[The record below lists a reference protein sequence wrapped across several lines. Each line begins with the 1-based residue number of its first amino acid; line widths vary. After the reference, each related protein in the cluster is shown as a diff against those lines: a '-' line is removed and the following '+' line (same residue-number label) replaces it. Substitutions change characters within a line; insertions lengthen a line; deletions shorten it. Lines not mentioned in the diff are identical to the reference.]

1 MIELN
6 QKQQKAMKLVIG
18 YPFVLFAI
26 SFIPNLFFIPD
37 VVATAVPNQHIIIAT
52 AITAILFVINHS
64 WLMTV
69 TETTRVKYKLY
80 ATPEEWREN
89 DLDPNNASEEAKQ
102 ALERC
107 HNAHRNTTE
116 NTIYFVVLLIPF
128 VFFSPSTMAGYVWV
142 VGFGVARLAY
152 TYSYLNARDNLRGLF
167 MTLGLICMYGLAS
180 YLILAIL
187 KLL

>member
-1 MIELN
+1 MQDRFWPKAKFKIKAWFWKSNGLN
-6 QKQQKAMKLVIG
+6 WKTTTQILDFALGPERARSARHQNVVKLLEKDSS
-18 YPFVLFAI
+18 FRCEACLVLAPCSI
-26 SFIPNLFFIPD
+26 RAETCCICQSCPN
-37 VVATAVPNQHIIIAT
+37 
-52 AITAILFVINHS
+52 S
-64 WLMTV
+64 
-69 TETTRVKYKLY
+69 
-80 ATPEEWREN
+80 
-89 DLDPNNASEEAKQ
+89 NNVSDEAKQ